1 MTYTPSVP
9 VESRTHRHYAI
20 STFGYDAATEYIA
33 TTVVSSQAW
42 PLANLALYV
51 PFQINETLTVYEA
64 RLGTGATARGH
75 YDIGIYD
82 LAGTRLVSSG
92 TQGRTA
98 STWEVAPLTDTELTP
113 GWYYAAMSADS
124 TNNYSGTSSYGAGF
138 LEALG
143 VCEQTSA
150 FTLPSTA
157 T

>member
-1 MTYTPSVP
+1 MYTPASP
-9 VESRTHRHYAI
+9 VETRTYRQYTIGNFA
-20 STFGYDAATEYIA
+20 SSSAAYWMLINNGSIA
-33 TTVVSSQAW
+33 SAAW
-42 PLANLALYV
+42 PLANLAIYV
-51 PFQINETLTVYEA
+51 PFYVRETLTVYEA
-64 RLGTGATARGH
+64 GIGTGATAGGN

-138 LEALG
+138 L
-143 VCEQTSA
+143 
-150 FTLPSTA
+150 
-157 T
+157 